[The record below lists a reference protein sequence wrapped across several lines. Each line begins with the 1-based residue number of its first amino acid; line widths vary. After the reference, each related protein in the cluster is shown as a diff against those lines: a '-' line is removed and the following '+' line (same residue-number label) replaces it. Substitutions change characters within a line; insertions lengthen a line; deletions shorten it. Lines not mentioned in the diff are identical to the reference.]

1 MSRHPGERGPIRT
14 AVRVFPPGRTDTV
27 EAFVAGT
34 LGETHPCGS
43 DAARLAT
50 SLAGATRTGAAV
62 VVSYASRWAYVIIR
76 PVGRTGMPGP
86 PTALGAPAAADVIA
100 RLEQRA
106 VRWGMTRE
114 ARRSAIWFELD
125 AATEHP
131 TDGGHRLTH
140 RRAS

>member
-1 MSRHPGERGPIRT
+1 MTRHPSEHGPIHT
-14 AVRVFPPGRTDTV
+14 AVRVFPPGLTFAV
-27 EAFVAGT
+27 EAFVTGT
-34 LGETHPCGS
+34 LGEAHPCGA
-43 DAARLAT
+43 DAASLAS

-86 PTALGAPAAADVIA
+86 PATLGSPAAADVIA

-125 AATEHP
+125 AAAHDP
-131 TDGGHRLTH
+131 TVYRQ
-140 RRAS
+140 AS